1 MSSIENHLLQFRAY
15 PNQKKRKN
23 DIDHDTM
30 IIEIDKLSY
39 VVDKQNKKIRWLR
52 LELEDIRCGLQ
63 IRLEKSD
70 EMMESLNIDIEI
82 GRKTSNDDNDP
93 K

>member
-39 VVDKQNKKIRWLR
+39 VVDK
-52 LELEDIRCGLQ
+52 
-63 IRLEKSD
+63 
-70 EMMESLNIDIEI
+70 
-82 GRKTSNDDNDP
+82 
-93 K
+93 